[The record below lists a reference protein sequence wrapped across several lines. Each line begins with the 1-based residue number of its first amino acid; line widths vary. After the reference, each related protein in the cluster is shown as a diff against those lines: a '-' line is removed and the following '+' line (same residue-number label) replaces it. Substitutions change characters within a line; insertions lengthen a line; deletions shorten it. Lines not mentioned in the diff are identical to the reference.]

1 MFWDGLF
8 SIGTKLTRPVRTGI
22 RLHMPLTFRVLLFGG
37 DVLILMVLLYIQQ
50 NVSYRHAYDLW
61 LAGLAA
67 TLGILFLFAMGSACV
82 HGYHPYKDRWVG
94 LASTLMFALC
104 LVSVI
109 GSI

>member
-8 SIGTKLTRPVRTGI
+8 SIGSKLTRPVRTGI
-22 RLHMPLTFRVLLFGG
+22 RLHVPLAFRVLLFGG
-37 DVLILMVLLYIQQ
+37 DCLILMALLYIQQ
-50 NVSYRHAYDLW
+50 NLSYSHIYDLW
-61 LAGLAA
+61 LTGFAA
-67 TLGILFLFAMGSACV
+67 TLGILLLFAMGSARV

-94 LASTLMFALC
+94 FACTLMFALC